1 MTPYLESTNYIDWK
15 TPAVLEKARQLAN
28 GLEGDKAIARRCF
41 EFVRDEIS
49 HSWDARQNPVTCAA
63 SQVLEHGTGYCY
75 AKSHLLAALLRAN
88 GIPAGL
94 CYQRLTI
101 TDEPPYCLHGL
112 NAIYLQEYGW
122 YRVDPRG
129 NKKGVN
135 ALFLPPH
142 EKLAFSTAGKGEA
155 DLPEIWAEPLP
166 QIVRLLESAS
176 SFQEVADNL
185 PDVALIS
192 PCLESAGEQSLP
204 PPVDVRWRK
213 PSVGSLIAQWLK
225 RILQRVHLLPPPREL
240 VSDKLFQWR
249 LYRQGEVYFFEVH
262 CREGGIREITLDED
276 QVRSYQ
282 QFGDIYLEQLHRE
295 MDVPF
300 PCD

>member
-1 MTPYLESTNYIDWK
+1 MTPYLKSTNYIDWK
-15 TPAVLEKARQLAN
+15 NPAVLEKARQLAN

-94 CYQRLTI
+94 CYQRVTI

-112 NAIYLQEYGW
+112 NAIYLQRNGW

-129 NKKGVN
+129 NKEGVN

-142 EKLAFSTAGKGEA
+142 ERLAFSTVSEGEA

-166 QIVRLLESAS
+166 QVVRLLESAT

-185 PDVALIS
+185 PDVPLIS
-192 PCLESAGEQSLP
+192 LRQEEAPMP
-204 PPVDVRWRK
+204 PPVDLRAKARPVRLSISTRM
-213 PSVGSLIAQWLK
+213 K
-225 RILQRVHLLPPPREL
+225 RVLQRMHLLPPAMEV
-240 VSDKLFQWR
+240 VSNKPFQWR
-249 LYRQGEVYFFEVH
+249 LYRKGDVYFFEAD
-262 CREGGIREITLDED
+262 CRYGGVAKITLDED
-276 QVRSYQ
+276 QARSYQ
-282 QFGDIYLEQLHRE
+282 QFGEVYLEQLRSE
-295 MDVPF
+295 LDVPF
-300 PCD
+300 PRE